1 MEFPVEVA
9 RVRDAEQLLKLQY
22 LCYQDEAARY
32 ADWTLPPL
40 TQSLAALLAEYDTHR
55 ILAIRLGEEVIA
67 SVRGHHDLT
76 TCHIGRLCVHPRF
89 QRQGLGS
96 RLMAAIEAAF
106 PTVERYTLFT
116 GARSAGNLRLYRRLG
131 YTEGRRELVS
141 PGVEV
146 VHLEKWRV
154 RA

>member
-1 MEFPVEVA
+1 VELPIEGA

-32 ADWTLPPL
+32 EDWALPPL

-55 ILAIRLGEEVIA
+55 ILAIRRGEEVIA
-67 SVRGHHDLT
+67 TVRGHEELT

-89 QRQGLGS
+89 QGQGLGT

-106 PTVERYTLFT
+106 PTVDRYALFT
-116 GARSAGNLRLYRRLG
+116 GARSEGNLRLYRRLG
-131 YTEGRRELVS
+131 YTEVRREMVA
-141 PGVEV
+141 PGVEL
-146 VHLEKWRV
+146 VHLEKWPV